1 MKFAILDNFHTAA
14 ETSYV
19 EFSFIYNDLGQCFT
33 IA

>member
-1 MKFAILDNFHTAA
+1 MKFAILDNFRTTA

-19 EFSFIYNDLGQCFT
+19 ESSFIYNDLGQYFP